1 MLESEPMKA
10 TEVQAMF
17 SRADIGERTLL
28 AVKKEMGIRSIKR
41 DGVWYWQLPGDKALR
56 EDMLFSYPYE
66 SFDSFLYGPIELAV
80 QQAKMYKKGC
90 LVGSRIP

>member
-1 MLESEPMKA
+1 
-10 TEVQAMF
+10 MF

-56 EDMLFSYPYE
+56 ED
-66 SFDSFLYGPIELAV
+66 I
-80 QQAKMYKKGC
+80 
-90 LVGSRIP
+90 